1 MEKVT
6 MLANMD
12 VVLLIS
18 ETMMA
23 CLSQLLVGSL

>member
-12 VVLLIS
+12 VVLLMR

-23 CLSQLLVGSL
+23 CRSQLLLGSL